1 MIIVY
6 KKTLLAF
13 LSVLILMASFLS
25 LAKEEDGAQVSIL
38 KPLDGEVVNQTFRVK
53 FDIKH
58 FDLAPAGTYKIN
70 TGHHHLLIDVEKMPD
85 FKYPIPSDGHHLHFG
100 GGQTEA
106 LIQLTPGNHD
116 LQLILGDRFHVPH
129 DSPLISKKI
138 TVKVKK

>member
-1 MIIVY
+1 MKKFFALCFLVIPSSFFADGPYVY
-6 KKTLLAF
+6 FIEPIDGSEVKSPVRVVF
-13 LSVLILMASFLS
+13 GLSGMGI
-25 LAKEEDGAQVSIL
+25 
-38 KPLDGEVVNQTFRVK
+38 
-53 FDIKH
+53 
-58 FDLAPAGTYKIN
+58 APAGVDRTN